1 MKWQYP
7 LASVRI
13 TQKFGENPQI
23 YKQFDLKGHN
33 GLDFGTR
40 VGTDLFAVADGVVVE
55 TGNQGGAGYGKYMR
69 IHTTDGYEVTYGHLS
84 FIILGKNEIF
94 KAGDKL
100 AESGNTGY
108 STGPH
113 LHLGVR
119 KLSNSKVILNYD
131 NGYKGAI
138 DPLPF
143 FMNTTSAEPGVPPSD
158 PELEAAKLWAQ
169 EQKIMGL
176 SALDQPMLRQDVLR
190 VLFRYSLQHKTV

>member
-13 TQKFGENPQI
+13 TQRFGENPGI

-40 VGTDLFAVADGVVVE
+40 VGTELFAVADGVVVE

-69 IHTTDGYEVTYGHLS
+69 IHTNDGYEVTYGHLS
-84 FIILGKNEIF
+84 FIILGKNETF

-119 KLSNSKVILNYD
+119 KLSTFNTILNYD

-143 FMNTTSAEPGVPPSD
+143 FMSELKAVVPLSEEHIAAIKFVSENHIMNNVATETLDD
-158 PELEAAKLWAQ
+158 P
-169 EQKIMGL
+169 I
-176 SALDQPMLRQDVLR
+176 SRQDMALVIHR
-190 VLFRYSLQHKTV
+190 LFKLIKG